1 MTGRVFGEGV
11 VDEARVDDLSKVKID
26 DLAVKSDSEL
36 RDIEEQVAGSPYY
49 NRDLAPAGPSRRTWS
64 TWNIAAMWIGMSVVI
79 TTYTL
84 AAGLMAAG
92 MNWWQALLTITLGNL
107 IVLLPMVLNAHAG
120 TRYGIPFPVFVR
132 ASFGIRGANLAAI
145 ARALVACGWFGIQT
159 WLGGTALDLLTAQLW
174 SGWADVP
181 AHDYIAFAVFWVV
194 QVVIIWRGM
203 EAIKYLESWA
213 APLLLAGGS
222 AVLIWA
228 FWKVGSA
235 TEPFS
240 ASNRLEGEGPGFWT
254 LFWPSL
260 AANVGYWA
268 TLSLNIPDFTRF
280 AQSQRSQAIGQAIGL
295 PTTMAAFS
303 FIGIAT
309 TAATVVLFGEAI
321 WDPIAL
327 MSQIGNAAAIIFA
340 MVVIVVAQ
348 VTTNMAANV
357 VAPSNDFSNL
367 LPRVISF
374 RTGGLITAVIGILTF
389 PWLIIE
395 NLSAYIFTWL
405 VGYGS
410 LLGAIGGVMIVDY
423 WVLRRE
429 RLDLADLYRD
439 DPQGQYWYSSG
450 FNWRAIVAVV
460 VAVAPVVPGFIEAAT
475 TEGFQGFTDPNL
487 FQRFYTYGF
496 GFTFLVAALVY
507 FVLMRATAP
516 RPVPAPAR

>member
-1 MTGRVFGEGV
+1 MRAVTE
-11 VDEARVDDLSKVKID
+11 EARLDDLSKVNLD
-26 DLAVKSDSEL
+26 DLAVRSDAEL
-36 RDIEEQVAGSPYY
+36 EHIERQVEDSPYY

-64 TWNIAAMWIGMSVVI
+64 TWNITAMWIGMSVVI
-79 TTYTL
+79 TTYFL
-84 AAGLMAAG
+84 ASGLMAGG

-107 IVLLPMVLNAHAG
+107 IVLIPMVLNAHAG

-132 ASFGIRGANLAAI
+132 ASFGVRGANVAAI

-159 WLGGTALDLLTAQLW
+159 WLGGLALDALVTQLW
-174 SGWADVP
+174 GGWADFGWHRAV
-181 AHDYIAFAVFWVV
+181 AFLVFWAI
-194 QVVIIWRGM
+194 QVAIIMRGM

-213 APLLLAGGS
+213 SPVLLGGGI

-228 FWKVGSA
+228 FIEVGSV
-235 TEPFS
+235 TEPFT

-295 PTTMAAFS
+295 PLSMAAFS

-309 TAATVVLFGEAI
+309 TAATVIIFGEAI

-327 MSQIGNAAAIIFA
+327 IVEIGNAGVLILA
-340 MVVIVVAQ
+340 MIVIVLAQ

-367 LPRVISF
+367 WPRKITF
-374 RTGGLITAVIGILTF
+374 RMGGVITAIIGIAMF
-389 PWLIIE
+389 PWEILE
-395 NLSAYIFTWL
+395 SRGAYIFTWL
-405 VGYGS
+405 IGYGS

-423 WVLRRE
+423 WILRRE
-429 RLDLADLYRD
+429 RLDLVDLYSG
-439 DPQGQYWYSSG
+439 DPRGQYWYTAG
-450 FNWRAIVAVV
+450 FNWRALAAVV
-460 VAVAPVVPGFIEAAT
+460 VAVLPVVPGFWTAAT
-475 TEGFQGFTDPNL
+475 TPNFNGFADPTL
-487 FQRFYTYGF
+487 LERFYTYGF
-496 GFTFLVAALVY
+496 GFTFLVAAIVY
-507 FVLMRATAP
+507 GLLMTLAAP
-516 RPVPAPAR
+516 RAEPAAAS

>member
-1 MTGRVFGEGV
+1 MPRAVTE
-11 VDEARVDDLSKVKID
+11 EARLEDLSKVKLE
-26 DLAVKSDSEL
+26 DLAVKSDAEL
-36 RDIEEQVAGSPYY
+36 ADLEAQVADSAYY
-49 NRDLAPAGPSRRTWS
+49 NKDLAPAGPARRTWS
-64 TWNIAAMWIGMSVVI
+64 TWNITATWIGMSVVI

-84 AAGLMAAG
+84 ASGLMAAG
-92 MNWWQALLTITLGNL
+92 MNWWQALLTISLGNVVVL
-107 IVLLPMVLNAHAG
+107 IPMVLNAHAG

-132 ASFGIRGANLAAI
+132 ASFGIRGANIAAM

-159 WLGGTALDLLTAQLW
+159 WLGGLALDALVNELW
-174 SGWADVP
+174 GGWGDV
-181 AHDYIAFAVFWVV
+181 AGHRAIAFGVFWVA
-194 QVVIIWRGM
+194 QVAIIWRGM

-213 APLLLAGGS
+213 APLLLAGGL

-228 FWKVGSA
+228 FVKVGSV

-240 ASNRLEGEGPGFWT
+240 ASNRLTEEGPGFWT

-280 AQSQRSQAIGQAIGL
+280 AQSQRSQATGQALGL

-321 WDPIAL
+321 WDPVAL
-327 MSQIGNAAAIIFA
+327 MTTIGNAGAIIFA

-348 VTTNMAANV
+348 VSTNMAANV

-367 LPRVISF
+367 WPRKISF
-374 RTGGLITAVIGILTF
+374 RTGGIITAALGIAIF
-389 PWLIIE
+389 PWEIIE

-410 LLGAIGGVMIVDY
+410 LLGAIGGVMIMDY

-429 RLDLADLYRD
+429 RLDLVDLYSA
-439 DPQGQYWYSSG
+439 DPRRQYWYMSG
-450 FNWRAIVAVV
+450 FNWRAIAAVIVAVG
-460 VAVAPVVPGFIEAAT
+460 PVVPGFIRAAT
-475 TEGFQGFTDPNL
+475 TEGGVVADPNL
-487 FQRFYTYGF
+487 LDRFYTYGF
-496 GFTFLVAALVY
+496 GFTFLVASLVY
-507 FVLMRATAP
+507 AALMTLTAP
-516 RPVPAPAR
+516 KPVPAAAR

>member
-1 MTGRVFGEGV
+1 MTKAVTE
-11 VDEARVDDLSKVKID
+11 EARVDDLSKVRIE
-26 DLAVKSDSEL
+26 DLALKSDDEL
-36 RDIEEQVAGSPYY
+36 DAIERDVAGSPYY

-64 TWNIAAMWIGMSVVI
+64 TWNITAMWIGMSVVI

-84 AAGLMAAG
+84 ASGLMAAG
-92 MNWWQALLTITLGNL
+92 MKWWQALLTITLGNV
-107 IVLLPMVLNAHAG
+107 IVLIPMVLNAHAG

-132 ASFGIRGANLAAI
+132 ASFGVRGANIAAI

-159 WLGGTALDLLTAQLW
+159 WLGGLALDSLTTQVW
-174 SGWADVP
+174 SGWADVSGHK
-181 AHDYIAFAVFWVV
+181 AIAFGVFWLV
-194 QVVIIWRGM
+194 QVAIIWRGM

-213 APLLLAGGS
+213 APLLLVGGI
-222 AVLIWA
+222 AVLVWA
-228 FWKVGSA
+228 FAKVGSV

-280 AQSQRSQAIGQAIGL
+280 AQSQRSQAVGQAIGL

-309 TAATVVLFGEAI
+309 TAATVVIYGEAI

-327 MSQIGNAAAIIFA
+327 MNTIGNTAAIIFA
-340 MVVIVVAQ
+340 MIVIVVAQ

-367 LPRVISF
+367 WPRRISF
-374 RTGGLITAVIGILTF
+374 RMGGVITAVIGILMF
-389 PWLIIE
+389 PWAIIE

-423 WVLRRE
+423 WLLRRE
-429 RLDLADLYRD
+429 RLDLVDLYSD
-439 DPQGQYWYSSG
+439 DPRRQYWYSSG
-450 FNWRAIVAVV
+450 FNWRAIAAVV
-460 VAVAPVVPGFIEAAT
+460 VAVAPVVPGFIKAAT
-475 TEGFQGFTDPNL
+475 TEGFQGFSDPTI
-487 FQRFYTYGF
+487 FERFYEQGF
-496 GFTFLVAALVY
+496 AFTFVVAGLVY
-507 FVLMRATAP
+507 FLLMRALAP
-516 RPVPAPAR
+516 RAEPALAR

>member
-1 MTGRVFGEGV
+1 MTKAVTE
-11 VDEARVDDLSKVKID
+11 EARVDDLSKVRIE
-26 DLAVKSDSEL
+26 DLAVKSDAEL
-36 RDIEEQVAGSPYY
+36 EEIERDVAGSPYY

-64 TWNIAAMWIGMSVVI
+64 TWNITAMWIGMSVVI

-92 MNWWQALLTITLGNL
+92 MKWWQALLTITLGNV
-107 IVLLPMVLNAHAG
+107 IVLIPMVLNAHAG

-132 ASFGIRGANLAAI
+132 ASFGVRGANFAAI

-159 WLGGTALDLLTAQLW
+159 WLGGLALDSLTTQLW
-174 SGWADVP
+174 SGWADVSGHK
-181 AHDYIAFAVFWVV
+181 AIAFGVFWLV
-194 QVVIIWRGM
+194 QVAIIWRGM

-213 APLLLAGGS
+213 APLLLAGGI

-228 FWKVGSA
+228 FAKVGSV

-295 PTTMAAFS
+295 PATMAAFS

-321 WDPIAL
+321 WDPVTL
-327 MSQIGNAAAIIFA
+327 MNTIGNTAAIIFA
-340 MVVIVVAQ
+340 MIVIVVAQ

-367 LPRVISF
+367 WPRRISF
-374 RTGGLITAVIGILTF
+374 RMGGVITAVIGILMF
-389 PWLIIE
+389 PWEIYE
-395 NLSAYIFTWL
+395 NWAAYLFTWL

-410 LLGAIGGVMIVDY
+410 LLGAIGGVMITDY
-423 WVLRRE
+423 WLIRRE
-429 RLDLADLYRD
+429 QLDLTDLYRRE
-439 DPQGQYWYSSG
+439 GQYWYSAG
-450 FNWRAIVAVV
+450 FNWRAL
-460 VAVAPVVPGFIEAAT
+460 VAVAVAVIPVIPGFINAAT
-475 TEGFQGFTDPNL
+475 TEGGVVADPGL
-487 FQRFYTYGF
+487 LDRFYTYGF
-496 GFTFLVAALVY
+496 GFTFLVAGVLY
-507 FVLMRATAP
+507 YVLMKAVAP
-516 RPVPAPAR
+516 RPEPALARAS